1 MDQDIYPLI
10 RIDQVPS
17 TSSEDLR
24 RCERDLRNLILKEEE
39 EDSAHTASSPSSA
52 LVNYATKLIHVIGTH
67 LLKVQSQLKQQQ
79 RSSYV
84 RVPLPS
90 SLSSAHDHDN
100 ANDHDTSASPVTS
113 ISTYKLS
120 SSSSSS
126 RHEIPPGSSNNRRL
140 RRNCLRTRAK
150 KAVLSL
156 KRKSYDFQ
164 NAQNMKRRI
173 QNTNERRMKA
183 QKRIQEMELKRK
195 QSIKRKKKIKEGKHV
210 KQEHILCEDMKK
222 W

>member
-39 EDSAHTASSPSSA
+39 GSTHAASSSSA
-52 LVNYATKLIHVIGTH
+52 LVNYATKLIHVIGSH
-67 LLKVQSQLKQQQ
+67 LLKLQSQLKQQQ
-79 RSSYV
+79 CSSYV

-90 SLSSAHDHDN
+90 SLSSAHDHD
-100 ANDHDTSASPVTS
+100 HDPSTFPVTS
-113 ISTYKLS
+113 TSTYNLS
-120 SSSSSS
+120 SSSSLP
-126 RHEIPPGSSNNRRL
+126 RHEIPPGSSKRRL
-140 RRNCLRTRAK
+140 RKNCLRTRAK
-150 KAVLSL
+150 KAALSL

-164 NAQNMKRRI
+164 KAQNMKRRI

-183 QKRIQEMELKRK
+183 QKRIQEIELKRK
-195 QSIKRKKKIKEGKHV
+195 QLIKRKKKIKEGKHV
-210 KQEHILCEDMKK
+210 KQDNILCEDMKK